1 MSIPNRLTNALSLL
15 FTVIPDAVYPVPVN
29 DIPLKNYPY
38 PFQMHKDLKRHD
50 QVMRSTS
57 AETRTVYC
65 LNIDFLRKL
74 GFEKNET
81 LSNATEWVYR
91 YYCGVKNCYGIE
103 LVFSKEHSI
112 LSVEE
117 FWISRPED
125 SAYVTNSIVGKF
137 KICSDEDLNF
147 IFSRNIKLN
156 YIFNVNGK
164 RV

>member
-1 MSIPNRLTNALSLL
+1 MNFPRRLTNALSFL
-15 FTVIPDAVYPVPVN
+15 FAVMPDAAYPLCSNKAPA
-29 DIPLKNYPY
+29 KNYQY
-38 PFQMHKDLKRHD
+38 PILMNQQLKPHD

-57 AETRTVYC
+57 AETRSVYC
-65 LNIDFLRKL
+65 LNIDFLRNL
-74 GFEKNET
+74 GFEKNEI
-81 LSNATEWVYR
+81 LSSPSEWVYR
-91 YYCGVKNCYGIE
+91 YYCRVKGCYGIE
-103 LVFSKEHSI
+103 LVFSKDFSV

-117 FWISRPED
+117 FWLDRPEE
-125 SAYVTNSIVGKF
+125 SVYVTNSIVGKF